1 MSTSLTHIL
10 QYILNFLFPDHLFII
25 PMTSVNALNFLYYFY
40 TVHLP
45 THLET
50 QANQAETLSGLYELI
65 KAPSG
70 A

>member
-10 QYILNFLFPDHLFII
+10 QYILNFLFPDHLFIV
-25 PMTSVNALNFLYYFY
+25 PMTSVTALNSFF

-50 QANQAETLSGLYELI
+50 EANQAETLSGLYELI